1 MKAYHTLVTGDSGGG
16 KSTLLAEM
24 AAEFPGLTIIIDPVV
39 EPEDSPDNKFT
50 GHNLSGAKTVR
61 SAAAAR
67 RADARIIHWVTDQ
80 PDTAAGEARAIAK
93 DYRNATGYP
102 AQIIVDEAQETGLAD
117 GEGPVKAGL
126 HGDRDD
132 AIKWVVA
139 TQDPS
144 DLSYPP
150 LKQCKTW
157 VWVGEPAMWH
167 QGFLRWWGMD
177 ESALPGRDYEY
188 VVFDKSGRE
197 QYRGE
202 TKREYA

>member
-39 EPEDSPDNKFT
+39 EPEDSPDQKFS
-50 GHNLSGAKTVR
+50 GNNLRGARTVR
-61 SAAAAR
+61 SAAEAR
-67 RADARIIHWVTDQ
+67 RSDAHIIHWVTDA
-80 PDTAAGEARAIAK
+80 PDTAAGEARSIAK
-93 DYRNATGYP
+93 AYRNATGYP

-144 DLSYPP
+144 DLDYTP
-150 LKQCKTW
+150 LKQVQWW
-157 VWVGEPAMWH
+157 VWCGQVSKFQE
-167 QGFLRWWGMD
+167 GFLRWWGMSRSD
-177 ESALPGRDYEY
+177 LPDRQYQYFVFNKQGDRVYE
-188 VVFDKSGRE
+188 
-197 QYRGE
+197 GE
-202 TKREYA
+202 TKKEFA

>member
-24 AAEFPGLTIIIDPVV
+24 AAEFDGLTIIIDPVV
-39 EPEDSPDNKFT
+39 EPEDSPDQKFS
-50 GHNLSGAKTVR
+50 GNNLRGARTVR
-61 SAAAAR
+61 SAAEAR
-67 RADARIIHWVTDQ
+67 RSDAHIIHWVTDA
-80 PDTAAGEARAIAK
+80 PDSAAGEARQMAK
-93 DYRNATGYP
+93 AYRNATGYP

-117 GEGPVKAGL
+117 GEGPVKSGL

-144 DLSYPP
+144 DLAYPP
-150 LKQCKTW
+150 LKQCRTW

-167 QGFLRWWGMD
+167 EGFLRWWGMSK
-177 ESALPGRDYEY
+177 EQLPDREYEY

-202 TKREYA
+202 TKEEYA